1 MGSVLAILSYSEF
14 VNLVIC
20 LSIDIVEYIFPVLM
34 LPLIGDLFD
43 LVGIATCLVLF
54 RVVGLIAL
62 LELVPGL
69 DILPMNTITWFV
81 WLVLKRQR
89 EALEG
94 LVGKES

>member
-1 MGSVLAILSYSEF
+1 MGSVLTILSYGEF
-14 VNLVIC
+14 VNLIIC

>member
-1 MGSVLAILSYSEF
+1 MGSVLTILSYSEF
-14 VNLVIC
+14 VDLVIC

-34 LPLIGDLFD
+34 LPIIGDLFD
-43 LVGIATCLVLF
+43 LVGIASCLVLF
-54 RVVGLIAL
+54 RAVGLIAL